1 MGGQGCLLVGASV
14 CLHQTPA
21 CCRTLAFHT
30 IGRGCALLMCAC
42 LCLLLPAVEDLV
54 AQIARESPEAQQ
66 LRAQQST
73 FNEFNAGVD
82 CWPAAWIWRAG
93 RCSWKKLLACG
104 GAGSLHKQSKQQ
116 HHTDAWLQPFPACVP
131 LFLLPLQAKE
141 QLADEQAYREK
152 MEEQKAEGDPQA
164 QAEGMLKMKTAK
176 IRKAR

>member
-1 MGGQGCLLVGASV
+1 VGGQGCLLVGAPV

-73 FNEFNAGVD
+73 FNEFNTGV
-82 CWPAAWIWRAG
+82 
-93 RCSWKKLLACG
+93 RCC
-104 GAGSLHKQSKQQ
+104 AGSMHKQSKQQ
-116 HHTDAWLQPFPACVP
+116 RHTDAWLQPFPACV
-131 LFLLPLQAKE
+131 LSFLLPPQAKE